1 MLCRKRKYN
10 VKSEKYFTRWTV
22 LDIILVSR
30 SLSSSDREDKKIS
43 ITFSTN
49 LIRVYSLQVLRNKYL
64 AQYIMHRQLSHPTVV
79 CQAL

>member
-1 MLCRKRKYN
+1 MLCREQKYN

-30 SLSSSDREDKKIS
+30 SLGSSDREDKKIS
-43 ITFSTN
+43 ITFPTN

-64 AQYIMHRQLSHPTVV
+64 AEYIMHR
-79 CQAL
+79 

>member
-30 SLSSSDREDKKIS
+30 SLGSSDPEDKKIS

-64 AQYIMHRQLSHPTVV
+64 AQYIKHR
-79 CQAL
+79 

>member
-1 MLCRKRKYN
+1 MLCRKRKYD
-10 VKSEKYFTRWTV
+10 VKSEKYFTRWAV

-30 SLSSSDREDKKIS
+30 SMGSSDREDKKIS

-64 AQYIMHRQLSHPTVV
+64 AQYIMHQ
-79 CQAL
+79 